1 MDMLQ
6 ELSRLMNLEKYKLYE
21 IKSHEFFNDGLFVT
35 KPKAIFTSDKNT

>member
-1 MDMLQ
+1 MNMLQ

-21 IKSHEFFNDGLFVT
+21 IKSHEFFNDGLCVT